1 MDQPRTAVEQERRV
15 ARVPAARRPIMTSEH
30 LSTRPNGGAAPVACA
45 LTRDGLAA
53 QRAHWQRLAARALM
67 ERADTADGVR
77 LAFQPGP
84 GVEAELRALVATER
98 ECCPWAEWTVQAT
111 AQQVVLGVHATGTG
125 TDALHDMFTGLRP
138 VTA

>member
-1 MDQPRTAVEQERRV
+1 
-15 ARVPAARRPIMTSEH
+15 MTSEH

-77 LAFQPGP
+77 LPSRRIPVPAPGAPPLPRWRRARP
-84 GVEAELRALVATER
+84 GT
-98 ECCPWAEWTVQAT
+98 
-111 AQQVVLGVHATGTG
+111 
-125 TDALHDMFTGLRP
+125 
-138 VTA
+138 

>member
-1 MDQPRTAVEQERRV
+1 
-15 ARVPAARRPIMTSEH
+15 MTSEH

-45 LTRDGLAA
+45 LTQDGLAA

-77 LAFQPGP
+77 LAP

-111 AQQVVLGVHATGTG
+111 AQQVVLRVHATGTG
-125 TDALHDMFTGLRP
+125 TDALHDMFTGLWP